1 MSSFALLYVQVVVLR
16 NSLEESHMLWL
27 RSVNDEQAEG
37 YAKEVFDQY
46 RSKSG
51 SVPGLHRVLAIR
63 PDVLKGRET
72 MRMAITGGATTLG
85 RRREELLNYF
95 GATAGGCTG

>member
-1 MSSFALLYVQVVVLR
+1 VYVFALLT
-16 NSLEESHMLWL
+16 NLEDSHMLWL

-37 YAKEVFDQY
+37 YAKEVFEQY
-46 RSKSG
+46 KTNSG
-51 SVPGLHRVLAIR
+51 AVPNLHRVLAIR
-63 PDVLKGRET
+63 PAVLKGRET

-85 RRREELLNYF
+85 RRREELLNFF